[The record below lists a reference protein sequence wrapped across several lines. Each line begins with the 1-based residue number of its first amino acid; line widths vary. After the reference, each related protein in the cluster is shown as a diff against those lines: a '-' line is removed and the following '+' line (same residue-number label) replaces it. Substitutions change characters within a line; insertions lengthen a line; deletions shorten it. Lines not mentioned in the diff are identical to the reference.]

1 MTKKQRK
8 IVKSYHL
15 HDTADIS
22 DERLLAV
29 VSDECNCDASDVIYA
44 LIAENKEDEHDTDC
58 D

>member
-1 MTKKQRK
+1 MTEKQRK

-44 LIAENKEDEHDTDC
+44 LIAENKESEQHG
-58 D
+58 

>member
-1 MTKKQRK
+1 MTRKQRK
-8 IVKSYHL
+8 IVESYHL

-44 LIAENKEDEHDTDC
+44 LIAENKEGKHGKDSN
-58 D
+58 